1 MKVIL
6 LKDVKNLGKAWDVKE
21 VSDGYARN
29 FLLPNDLAKIATPE
43 LIEKAEGQKLT
54 AAKKAEADLLEVE
67 KMAETLDGVTVKIKA
82 KANEE
87 GKLFGSITP
96 EIISESLA
104 KEKLNVGK
112 SVDIAITDP
121 IKEVGEHKITVNL
134 PHGLEA
140 EIVVIVEK
148 E

>member
-6 LKDVKNLGKAWDVKE
+6 LKDVKNLGLAWEIKE

-29 FLLPNDLAKIATPE
+29 FLFPNELAQAATPE
-43 LIEKAEGQKLT
+43 LIKKSKEQKTL
-54 AAKKAEADLLEVE
+54 AVKKAEENLRE
-67 KMAETLDGVTVKIKA
+67 METLASSLDGFLVKIKA

-87 GKLFGSITP
+87 GKLFGSITR
-96 EIISESLA
+96 EMIIDALSM
-104 KEKLNVGK
+104 EKITIDKAAN
-112 SVDIAITDP
+112 IAIANS
-121 IKEVGEHKITVNL
+121 IKDIGEHKVTINL

-140 EIVVIVEK
+140 EIIVLVEK

>member
-6 LKDVKNLGKAWDVKE
+6 LKDVKKTGKAGDVKE
-21 VSDGYARN
+21 VSNGYARN
-29 FLLPNDLAKIATPE
+29 FLFPNKLVQIATPE
-43 LIEKAEGQKLT
+43 LIKKTEENRALEI
-54 AAKKAEADLLEVE
+54 KKAEENLKLAEEAVNSLEGI
-67 KMAETLDGVTVKIKA
+67 LVKIKA

-96 EIISESLA
+96 EMIINAIKKEA
-104 KEKLNVGK
+104 KTVKNFKIG
-112 SVDIAITDP
+112 TDAS
-121 IKEVGEHKITVNL
+121 IKEIGEHKITLNF

-140 EIVVIVEK
+140 EIIIIVEK